1 MNILEKNENKAMCR
15 VAFRASN
22 GVNGRSVSP
31 IAMTTVTF
39 QNGGKLTFN
48 PISSL
53 SLTSDN
59 ITNNHTNINDA
70 WNSFKSYL
78 ISIIDIHAPMIKK
91 NGKGSRL
98 LMVNDRHKIQ
108 NEGTRFSLEKSKMKW
123 ND

>member
-31 IAMTTVTF
+31 ITMTTVTF

>member
-22 GVNGRSVSP
+22 GVTGRSVSP